1 MAKSS
6 VFSRPKVNR
15 STPRNAFDRSSI
27 MTFNGSAGMLL
38 PLKWWQCTAG
48 TRFKV
53 NENSFIRTADV
64 NTAAFPAIDFNVEL
78 YKVPLRLLWSYWNDF
93 KLGIQDLNSSALI
106 PETNRTAFPSAVPS
120 VDLNSLEL
128 EFLRA
133 CQNDSNTVP
142 TDTDSL
148 GFVFMNGFYRLR
160 DLLNYGGDNY
170 ERLADSVHSAWRVN
184 LFPIA
189 AYQKIYFDHKRNTA
203 YETNNPFAYNFD
215 WLGVNNYFDATDSA
229 QRNVLHDM
237 FSLRYVNMRNDYYRN
252 VYPSLNFVSSVPTS
266 SIVNLPSSVVG
277 GFSNLSSLAVVPN
290 NNSVLATGGTYS
302 TEPSVSVQS
311 IRAAF
316 ALDKLLR
323 ASAYAPKHVKEQFA
337 ARFGV
342 KMSDKVS
349 NESEYIGSFN
359 EKVKFLEVTATATT
373 MMGSGNTQVASS
385 LGEIG
390 GKGLGGGSQNRTIET
405 YCEEDCI
412 IMAVGYFIPRSQSDA
427 YGCDEWLTKLNKE
440 QFFQPEFENLGL
452 EPVYYWESH
461 RANGPSVA
469 PNNYIVGYRP
479 RNQVY
484 KADKDLNH
492 GQFKVTNIELMRSGN
507 TYAPASRSSNLSAFT
522 LHTDPIQP
530 ASSGGVSYMYFKCN
544 PMMLNPI
551 FVTQYSRF
559 GAPIDDQFFGQIQF
573 NVSSV
578 QDMSVHG
585 LPSL

>member
-64 NTAAFPAIDFNVEL
+64 NTAAFPPIDFNVEL

-106 PETNRTAFPSAVPS
+106 PETNRTAFPSSVPS

-189 AYQKIYFDHKRNTA
+189 AYQKIYFDHKRNTS

-215 WLGVNNYFDATDSA
+215 WLGINNYLDATDSS

-252 VYPSLNFVSSVPTS
+252 VYPSLTYVSSQPTGSNWSVP
-266 SIVNLPSSVVG
+266 NSVVQVAI
-277 GFSNLSSLAVVPN
+277 NQAASSANVAGNTSFVVADN
-290 NNSVLATGGTYS
+290 QRITIQT
-302 TEPSVSVQS
+302 
-311 IRAAF
+311 IRAGF

-323 ASAYAPKHVKEQFA
+323 ASSYAPKHVKEQFA

-349 NESEYIGSFN
+349 NESEYLGSFN

-373 MMGSGNTQVASS
+373 MMGSGNSQVASA

-390 GKGLGGGSQNRTIET
+390 GKGLGGGSQNRTIDT

-440 QFFQPEFENLGL
+440 QFFQPEFDNLGL

-461 RANGPSVA
+461 RANGPSTA

-559 GAPIDDQFFGQIQF
+559 GAPIDDQFYGQIQF